1 MPEQRLRGWEGD
13 GFNPQLTG
21 GLLFYQSHSSFLLS
35 QQSQY
40 AEYKPISHE
49 KEVHFVR

>member
-40 AEYKPISHE
+40 AEYKPISDE